1 MPQPIR
7 TLYTEVYDSPCGTLL
22 LGDCEGQLC
31 LCDWMLN
38 RARRERID
46 RRVAAAT
53 QAVFQAGET
62 PLTRE
67 AIKQLQAYFEGE
79 RDSFTLPIWPI
90 GSPFQQEV
98 WKALQQI
105 PYGSTCSYRDVA
117 VRIGRPEAVRA
128 VANAIGANP
137 LSLLIPCHR
146 VIGQNKRL
154 TGYAGGLEAKQQLL
168 LLETRHR
175 SV

>member
-1 MPQPIR
+1 M
-7 TLYTEVYDSPCGTLL
+7 
-22 LGDCEGQLC
+22 
-31 LCDWMLN
+31 
-38 RARRERID
+38 
-46 RRVAAAT
+46 
-53 QAVFQAGET
+53 
-62 PLTRE
+62 TRE